1 VYTLGDIGKH
11 RVVSTKLPMAGG
23 QSRDALIATGGTT
36 TRLLGTFQGVEQVFL
51 VGVGGAVPHY
61 TDFERHVRLG
71 DVVMSAPPLDGQ
83 RFIYQYCESVTER
96 PIATSNKSNA
106 SETHFETKSWCPVD
120 LCLQEI
126 GHSLVEKQRQRTDSQ
141 VDAEGDNLLE
151 NAPWLYHYSKALE
164 CLENKTNV
172 DTTKAQEKLDSES
185 NDTGEEAQSGGSGCS
200 SWRRPSSEND
210 RLYMSVGNSDVI
222 EVGHP
227 SSKNENDDPRLRGE
241 PMLHV
246 GPIGAGRRV
255 AFNERLRHDF
265 SARFH
270 GILAFDC
277 ELDSVIESIFGNR
290 KDSYML
296 IRGISDY
303 KDGTTGSAT
312 RGTRGGGG
320 SGGKD
325 WQQYAALM
333 AASVLK
339 SVVNQME

>member
-1 VYTLGDIGKH
+1 MHILHMIIFY
-11 RVVSTKLPMAGG
+11 
-23 QSRDALIATGGTT
+23 
-36 TRLLGTFQGVEQVFL
+36 F
-51 VGVGGAVPHY
+51 
-61 TDFERHVRLG
+61 
-71 DVVMSAPPLDGQ
+71 
-83 RFIYQYCESVTER
+83 
-96 PIATSNKSNA
+96 
-106 SETHFETKSWCPVD
+106 
-120 LCLQEI
+120 
-126 GHSLVEKQRQRTDSQ
+126 
-141 VDAEGDNLLE
+141 
-151 NAPWLYHYSKALE
+151 
-164 CLENKTNV
+164 
-172 DTTKAQEKLDSES
+172 
-185 NDTGEEAQSGGSGCS
+185 
-200 SWRRPSSEND
+200 
-210 RLYMSVGNSDVI
+210 
-222 EVGHP
+222 
-227 SSKNENDDPRLRGE
+227 RLRGE

>member
-1 VYTLGDIGKH
+1 
-11 RVVSTKLPMAGG
+11 MAGG

-36 TRLLGTFQGVEQVFL
+36 TRLLGTFQGVEKVFL

-61 TDFERHVRLG
+61 TDFNKHVRLG
-71 DVVMSAPPLDGQ
+71 DVVMSAPPLDGP
-83 RFIYQYCESVTER
+83 RFIYQYCENVAER
-96 PIATSNKSNA
+96 SLANKGNS
-106 SETHFETKSWCPVD
+106 SEIQFETKSWCPVD
-120 LCLQEI
+120 LTLQDI
-126 GHSLVEKQRQRTDSQ
+126 AHALVEKQNQRN
-141 VDAEGDNLLE
+141 VDNSLIDDGSESLKKC
-151 NAPWLYHYSKALE
+151 APWLYHYSQAIE
-164 CLENKTNV
+164 SLENRSNA
-172 DTTKAQEKLDSES
+172 DNAKLDHAITEDPER
-185 NDTGEEAQSGGSGCS
+185 NDSAHVNGGGSTT
-200 SWRRPSSEND
+200 WRRPSSD
-210 RLYMSVGNSDVI
+210 LDKLYMSVGNGDVI

-227 SSKNENDDPRLRGE
+227 DSKKMQNDPRQRGE

-277 ELDSVIESIFGNR
+277 ELDSVIESIYGNR

-303 KDGTTGSAT
+303 KDGTTGLAT
-312 RGTRGGGG
+312 RGGRGGA
-320 SGGKD
+320 SGGKE

-339 SVVNQME
+339 SVVCEMD

>member
-1 VYTLGDIGKH
+1 MCILHLCI
-11 RVVSTKLPMAGG
+11 
-23 QSRDALIATGGTT
+23 
-36 TRLLGTFQGVEQVFL
+36 F
-51 VGVGGAVPHY
+51 
-61 TDFERHVRLG
+61 
-71 DVVMSAPPLDGQ
+71 
-83 RFIYQYCESVTER
+83 FI
-96 PIATSNKSNA
+96 
-106 SETHFETKSWCPVD
+106 F
-120 LCLQEI
+120 
-126 GHSLVEKQRQRTDSQ
+126 
-141 VDAEGDNLLE
+141 
-151 NAPWLYHYSKALE
+151 
-164 CLENKTNV
+164 
-172 DTTKAQEKLDSES
+172 
-185 NDTGEEAQSGGSGCS
+185 
-200 SWRRPSSEND
+200 
-210 RLYMSVGNSDVI
+210 
-222 EVGHP
+222 
-227 SSKNENDDPRLRGE
+227 RLRGE
-241 PMLHV
+241 PKLHI

>member
-1 VYTLGDIGKH
+1 MGDIGKH

-61 TDFERHVRLG
+61 TDFKRHVRLG

-83 RFIYQYCESVTER
+83 RFIYQYCENVTEK
-96 PIATSNKSNA
+96 PLPSSKGNS
-106 SETHFETKSWCPVD
+106 SEIQFETKSWCPVD

-126 GHSLVEKQRQRTDSQ
+126 AHSLVERQRQR
-141 VDAEGDNLLE
+141 N
-151 NAPWLYHYSKALE
+151 NYI
-164 CLENKTNV
+164 
-172 DTTKAQEKLDSES
+172 ES
-185 NDTGEEAQSGGSGCS
+185 NDSENLHETVPWLSYYSHALESLETRTNGETAKNEPIGGECNEKSDDGYSNGGCNTS
-200 SWRRPSSEND
+200 SWRRPSSDSD
-210 RLYMSVGNSDVI
+210 RLYMSVGNGDVI

-227 SSKNENDDPRLRGE
+227 TSKNEDDDPRLRGE

-265 SARFH
+265 SSRFH

-296 IRGISDY
+296 IRGIADY

-312 RGTRGGGG
+312 RGTRGS

-333 AASVLK
+333 AAAVLK
-339 SVVNQME
+339 AVVNEMD